1 MAKIITP
8 TCRIFEFY
16 NEHQGIMEEEDV
28 MYRVAESDAGDLR
41 LYIATEYGT
50 PVFYVYQ
57 KTSEAENELDDED
70 DKDTGLFG
78 FKCIQT
84 EYVVPIR
91 GRSIKDETEEVMS
104 NLIEDFIDYVDLDE
118 EEEEQKEN
126 IKEREEELS
135 DAASEFLAV
144 ALYRADTVDYVDA
157 EEFLD
162 DVMRLLYEK
171 YGVSPYRPM
180 ILEDEQGE
188 FYKDHPYP
196 SLIYKM
202 SDQVTGE

>member
-8 TCRIFEFY
+8 VDKIFNFY
-16 NEHQGIMEEEDV
+16 NDHQGIMEEEDV
-28 MYRVAESDAGDLR
+28 MYRVAESDSGDLR

-57 KTSEAENELDDED
+57 KTSPANNELEDED
-70 DKDTGLFG
+70 DKNTGLYG
-78 FKCIQT
+78 FECVET
-84 EYVVPIR
+84 SYVVPLR

-104 NLIEDFIDYVDLDE
+104 NLMEDFIDYVDLDE

-135 DAASEFLAV
+135 DAASEFLAT
-144 ALYRADTVDYVDA
+144 ALYRAETVDYVDA

-171 YGVSPYRPM
+171 YCVSPYRPM
-180 ILEDEQGE
+180 ILEDEKGE

-202 SDQVTGE
+202 SDPVTGE

>member
-1 MAKIITP
+1 MAKILTP
-8 TCRIFEFY
+8 VSKIFDFY
-16 NEHQGIMEEEDV
+16 NENQGIMEEEDV
-28 MYRVAESDAGDLR
+28 MYRVAESDNGDLR

-57 KTSEAENELDDED
+57 KTSESHNELKDED
-70 DKDTGLFG
+70 DKDTGLYG
-78 FKCIQT
+78 FECVEQS
-84 EYVVPIR
+84 YVVPLR
-91 GRSIKDETEEVMS
+91 GRSLRDETQEVMS
-104 NLIEDFIDYVDLDE
+104 NLIEDFIDYVDIDE

-144 ALYRADTVDYVDA
+144 ALYKAESIDYVDA
-157 EEFLD
+157 DEFLD
-162 DVMRLLYEK
+162 DMMKILYEK

-180 ILEDEQGE
+180 ILEDDDGE

-202 SDQVTGE
+202 SDPVTGE